1 MDKKIPPHKEVIFQ
15 EINRLFTGNS
25 AKEQCTRLLQAL
37 SNFSVNSYEASRG
50 LGIYHPPARILQLR
64 KQGYKIST
72 IWQTIVAENGDKHRV
87 GFYVL
92 CSGENHE

>member
-1 MDKKIPPHKEVIFQ
+1 MTKKIPLKKEAVFQ
-15 EINRLFTGNS
+15 EINIKFTGDS

-37 SNFSVNSYEASRG
+37 KRFSINSFEASRG

-64 KQGYKIST
+64 QQGHKINT

-87 GFYVL
+87 GCYVL
-92 CSGENHE
+92 CTGGSHE